1 MKKLFFFLALISI
14 STFAKN
20 TTVHYEPEIVELVGE
35 LDLQT
40 FPGIPNYE
48 SIKNGDEAE
57 KHFYLRLQKP
67 IDVIALP
74 KDDQSFMKSESFYNI
89 QILQLVVHEDKHMS
103 LLRKSG
109 EGGHVKIRGTLF
121 HRHTGHHH
129 SRVLLEII
137 NIKKI

>member
-1 MKKLFFFLALISI
+1 MKIFLFLLSI
-14 STFAKN
+14 FSLSTFGQN
-20 TTVHYEPEIVELVGE
+20 TTVHYEPEIVELVGH
-35 LDLQT
+35 LDIQT

-48 SIKNGDEAE
+48 SIKNGDKAE
-57 KHFYLRLQKP
+57 RHFYLKLQRS

-74 KDDQSFMKSESFYNI
+74 KDDQSFIKSESFYNV
-89 QILQLVVHEDKHMS
+89 QILQLVVHDDKHMS
-103 LLRKSG
+103 FLRKTG

-129 SRVLLEII
+129 SRVLLEVE